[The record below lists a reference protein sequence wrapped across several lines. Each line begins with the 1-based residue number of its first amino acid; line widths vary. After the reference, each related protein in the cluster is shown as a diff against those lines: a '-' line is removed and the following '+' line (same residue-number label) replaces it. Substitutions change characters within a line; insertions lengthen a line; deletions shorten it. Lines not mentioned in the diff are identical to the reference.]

1 MELNNK
7 NRKNM
12 IKRIRNTKI
21 GDVFL
26 ARIDETH
33 KRYLQYIISDLS
45 QLNSDVIR
53 TFKKKYTMD
62 ANPDLL
68 EIVNDEIDFYAH
80 CVTKAGI
87 KEGIWEKV
95 GNIPNIGTTDHILFK
110 DKMDYTNPSITN
122 DWWIWK
128 INEEFIKV
136 GKLKSE
142 YKKAEFGLVFPPID
156 ILYRLQTGKY
166 SGFLS
171 ECQYG

>member
-1 MELNNK
+1 
-7 NRKNM
+7 M
-12 IKRIRNTKI
+12 IKRIKNTVV
-21 GDVFL
+21 GDVFC
-26 ARIDETH
+26 AKIDENY
-33 KRYLQYIISDLS
+33 KKYLQYIVSDLTA
-45 QLNSDVIR
+45 LNSDVIR
-53 TFKKKYTMD
+53 AFKEKYTMD
-62 ANPDLL
+62 ANPTLF
-68 EIVNDEIDFYAH
+68 EIINDEIDFYAH

-87 KEGIWEKV
+87 KRGYWDLI
-95 GNIPNIGTTDHILFK
+95 GNMQDIGRIEHILFK